1 MHSACAD
8 NGDFRKKGS
17 TEMVYV
23 FLAEGFE
30 EIEALCPIDLM
41 RRAGIEVTTVS
52 VSGDKQVLGSHNISV
67 EADILMDQ
75 LRIDE
80 LPELIMLPG
89 GMPGAVNLSEDRR
102 LCELLRSSAAS
113 GGRIAAICAAPFILG
128 QLGLLKDRE
137 ATCYP
142 GYEES
147 LTGARISEKGVV
159 RDGNIITATG
169 MGVAFEFGLELVR
182 ALREFE
188 AAEKIA
194 DSIRFRAGIKD

>member
-102 LCELLRSSAAS
+102 LCELLRSLAAS

-182 ALREFE
+182 ALRGFE